1 MIPVQAAKSLLLE
14 NLTNSQKK
22 AVASKSVRQLII
34 AGAGSGKTEV
44 MARRVAWWVAVEG
57 VPKDSIVAFTFTERA
72 AEEMKFRIRRHVQK
86 LTTPGEDATLGGM
99 YIGTIHGFC
108 LKLLRESWPDN
119 YHNYDVI
126 DEAGRL
132 ALVQR
137 GFHGILGLS
146 QLRTV
151 FGKGLFET
159 IERFLLAY
167 DLLNEYDELDVTL
180 SDAPM
185 PHDVSSEA
193 AWCKDATLRT
203 KVGKTDEAQ
212 AFALSASRYYAYLRC
227 RRFLDFSTSQAEL
240 MRMLRQDRSALE
252 TIRQRLTHI
261 VVDEVQDINPVQDR
275 LIRQIVGSSGKLT
288 AVGDHRQAIFA
299 WRGARVDIM
308 AEFFEELKSR
318 NDSEIVELAENFRS
332 TPRVI
337 GVANQW
343 ARTIGKLRTMS
354 SPDMLHGRK
363 ERNDFHSSHVA
374 VAGFKKRDEEAKWI
388 ATQINKLVLSTGQG
402 ATHDTEIAKR
412 GLAYSDV
419 CVLIRSATDARAY
432 MMALEE
438 QGIPAVV
445 KAGPDL
451 FAQPE
456 VLLML
461 AAIGNAAGVDQFV
474 GAPYNP
480 RSLPNRI
487 SAVLGCAPD
496 PESVIGASCQKLRS
510 AGLVLDKTTEERL
523 VLATRLLRLR
533 IEGKGSANRAQ
544 LRKLQTPQLIE
555 ELQKTNP
562 VRRVFPQ
569 TLYHLLLA
577 EARIAE
583 WDVLKGRGATA
594 MFHLGALSTLIKGME
609 TPGWTSPSDFKYQII
624 GLCLWGAENARTEEA
639 PLLVPPDAVTITTI
653 HSAKGLEYA
662 AVFLADVCARRF
674 PSQFA
679 KRAVRLPFEGSTSSA
694 SIRSAWQTTQIT
706 TANGG

>member
-1 MIPVQAAKSLLLE
+1 
-14 NLTNSQKK
+14 
-22 AVASKSVRQLII
+22 
-34 AGAGSGKTEV
+34 
-44 MARRVAWWVAVEG
+44 
-57 VPKDSIVAFTFTERA
+57 
-72 AEEMKFRIRRHVQK
+72 
-86 LTTPGEDATLGGM
+86 
-99 YIGTIHGFC
+99 
-108 LKLLRESWPDN
+108 
-119 YHNYDVI
+119 
-126 DEAGRL
+126 
-132 ALVQR
+132 
-137 GFHGILGLS
+137 
-146 QLRTV
+146 
-151 FGKGLFET
+151 
-159 IERFLLAY
+159 
-167 DLLNEYDELDVTL
+167 
-180 SDAPM
+180 
-185 PHDVSSEA
+185 
-193 AWCKDATLRT
+193 
-203 KVGKTDEAQ
+203 
-212 AFALSASRYYAYLRC
+212 
-227 RRFLDFSTSQAEL
+227 
-240 MRMLRQDRSALE
+240 
-252 TIRQRLTHI
+252 
-261 VVDEVQDINPVQDR
+261 
-275 LIRQIVGSSGKLT
+275 
-288 AVGDHRQAIFA
+288 
-299 WRGARVDIM
+299 M

-419 CVLIRSATDARAY
+419 CVLIRSATGTRAY

-533 IEGKGSANRAQ
+533 IEGKG
-544 LRKLQTPQLIE
+544 
-555 ELQKTNP
+555 
-562 VRRVFPQ
+562 
-569 TLYHLLLA
+569 
-577 EARIAE
+577 
-583 WDVLKGRGATA
+583 KG
-594 MFHLGALSTLIKGME
+594 E
-609 TPGWTSPSDFKYQII
+609 
-624 GLCLWGAENARTEEA
+624 C
-639 PLLVPPDAVTITTI
+639 
-653 HSAKGLEYA
+653 
-662 AVFLADVCARRF
+662 
-674 PSQFA
+674 
-679 KRAVRLPFEGSTSSA
+679 
-694 SIRSAWQTTQIT
+694 
-706 TANGG
+706 